1 MTSSEPD
8 PAASRRALLRRAAVT
23 GGAAVAATTANAA
36 PAAATTA
43 NAAPA
48 AAPAAAATGD
58 PVVLG
63 GTTTG
68 GLHTVVTSAADGGA
82 ATLALENSTGATL
95 RLTRRPSSFGWGG
108 GLVSTADGLGVQRVV
123 DSAVVQHETLTTANA
138 TMLVPIPPTRVL
150 DSRSATG
157 RARLLEGA
165 GRVDPQGRVL
175 ADTLL
180 VVHLRDIVD
189 YGDGLMG
196 NVTVANTARGGF
208 ATVWGRGELP
218 TASTINWWDAG
229 QLLSNGVI
237 SQLGG
242 YETAGGDYYP
252 DVVAV
257 WVAAGAAAVI
267 LDVTGLLVFH
277 PESAVINAK
286 AAQGG
291 RVGAGRVRA
300 RVIREA
306 AERGDREVRTGA

>member
-8 PAASRRALLRRAAVT
+8 RSASRRALLRRAAVT
-23 GGAAVAATTANAA
+23 GGAAVAATAVAAVNAA
-36 PAAATTA
+36 PAT
-43 NAAPA
+43 
-48 AAPAAAATGD
+48 AATGD

-68 GLHTVVTSAADGGA
+68 TLHTVVTGAADGGA
-82 ATLALENSTGATL
+82 ATLALKNSTGATL
-95 RLTRRPSSFGWGG
+95 RLTRRPPSYGWGG
-108 GLVSTADGLGVQRVV
+108 GLLSTADGLGVQRVV
-123 DSAVVQHETLTTANA
+123 DGAVVQHETLTTANA

-196 NVTVANTARGGF
+196 NVTVANTARSGF
-208 ATVWGRGELP
+208 ATVWGRGQLP
-218 TASTINWWDAG
+218 TASTINWWEAG

-257 WVAAGAAAVI
+257 WVAAGATAVI

-286 AAQGG
+286 SAQGG
-291 RVGAGRVRA
+291 RVGAGGVRA

-306 AERGDREVRTGA
+306 AERGDREVRADA

>member
-8 PAASRRALLRRAAVT
+8 RSASRRTLLRRAAVT
-23 GGAAVAATTANAA
+23 GGAAVAATAVTAANA
-36 PAAATTA
+36 T
-43 NAAPA
+43 
-48 AAPAAAATGD
+48 PAAAATGD

-68 GLHTVVTSAADGGA
+68 TLHTSVTSAAEGGA
-82 ATLALENSTGATL
+82 ATLALQNTTGATL
-95 RLTRRPSSFGWGG
+95 QLTRRTPTYGWGG
-108 GLVSTADGLGVQRVV
+108 GLISTADGLGVQQVV
-123 DSAVVQHETLTTANA
+123 NSAVVQHETLTTANA

-150 DSRSATG
+150 DSRSAAG

-165 GRVDPQGRVL
+165 NRVDSQGRVL
-175 ADTLL
+175 PDTLL

-218 TASTINWWDAG
+218 TASTINWWGAG

-237 SQLGG
+237 SQLGA
-242 YETAGGDYYP
+242 YETDAGEYYE
-252 DVVAV
+252 DVVAI
-257 WVAAGAAAVI
+257 WVAVGATAVI

-277 PESAVINAK
+277 PDSAVINNVK
-286 AAQGG
+286 AVSGDRLAADSGTSG
-291 RVGAGRVRA
+291 VRA
-300 RVIREA
+300 QVIKEA